1 MIGLISRLG
10 KQEGWLAHFIG
21 PIPCNK
27 VIADAGTNQL
37 FVCDKFMTLI
47 KNHQQAIVIN
57 I

>member
-47 KNHQQAIVIN
+47 KNHQQAN
-57 I
+57 CN